1 MLETSYSNKILFSN
15 QKKSLFPVLIQHF
28 TKIIIEYNN
37 NFVGFS
43 SLDLRL
49 LLFLLSLTEAFNKTY
64 LALKAQ
70 SAKLEDDLLTSE
82 DKVERRFMKH
92 LIRKIDRIRPMNA
105 RGYFEIDKTTLTSI
119 LSIRF

>member
-1 MLETSYSNKILFSN
+1 MR
-15 QKKSLFPVLIQHF
+15 P
-28 TKIIIEYNN
+28 
-37 NFVGFS
+37 
-43 SLDLRL
+43 L
-49 LLFLLSLTEAFNKTY
+49 LLLLSLTEAFNKTY

-82 DKVERRFMKH
+82 DKVERRFIKH

-105 RGYFEIDKTTLTSI
+105 CGYFEIDKTTLTSI